1 MTGICGSVMKW
12 ILRWGSGQFVIPA
25 CLMRISARSRL
36 DRYVRKLQ
44 LQAGT
49 AGHMMYKYF
58 QKSNITIKKSNKII
72 AMSFFS

>member
-1 MTGICGSVMKW
+1 MGFWSICH
-12 ILRWGSGQFVIPA
+12 SGLPA
-25 CLMRISARSRL
+25 AHFREESSRPICKEITAAA
-36 DRYVRKLQ
+36 V
-44 LQAGT
+44 T